1 MVKRRNQ
8 DLVYTWFDHNIDLES
23 RTIYMGSAQMY
34 EDGESGVDNFM
45 AENFIKGMHV
55 LERSPD
61 KDINIVMNNP
71 GGDWYHG
78 MAIFDSIKNSPC
90 YCSIK
95 VYGHAMS
102 MGSII
107 LQAGDNRILMPNS
120 RLMIHYGYNGSYGH
134 TKIFEKWA
142 DEGKKLNY
150 EMENVYLDS
159 MIEKEAKEGSGHLS
173 KHLTNIVNDHR
184 SLEVPKPDPVD
195 YKFSKS
201 TSIKREEIRV
211 ILREL
216 LNFDTILSP
225 IESVNIGLADEV
237 YKLEK

>member
-1 MVKRRNQ
+1 MVKRKNQ
-8 DLVYTWFDHNIDLES
+8 DSVYTWFDNNVDLDS
-23 RTIYMGSAQMY
+23 RTIYMGSIQMY

-45 AENFIKGMHV
+45 AEYFIKGMHL

-61 KDINIVMNNP
+61 KEVQIMMNNP

-107 LQAGDNRILMPNS
+107 LQAGDKRILMPSS
-120 RLMIHYGYNGSYGH
+120 RLMIHYGYGGNYSH
-134 TKIFEKWA
+134 AKVSEKWA
-142 DEGKKLNY
+142 DESKKINY
-150 EMENVYLDS
+150 EMENIYLDS
-159 MIEKEAKEGSGHLS
+159 MLEKETNEGAGYLS
-173 KHLTNIVNDHR
+173 KQLTSIVNTHR
-184 SLEVPKPDPVD
+184 SLEVPKPEPVE
-195 YKFSKS
+195 YKFSKVIA
-201 TSIKREEIRV
+201 TKREEIRT

-225 IESVNIGLADEV
+225 LESVSIGLADEV
-237 YKLEK
+237 YKLKK